1 MTGPSLV
8 AVKDYRLCRRNSD
21 EDLFTNEENG
31 IILDSQ
37 WIGHQLRVDN
47 ILYIAINRLTGE
59 FLKKK

>member
-1 MTGPSLV
+1 MGKSEVFTSQVKSDLTCPSLV

-37 WIGHQLRVDN
+37 
-47 ILYIAINRLTGE
+47 
-59 FLKKK
+59 